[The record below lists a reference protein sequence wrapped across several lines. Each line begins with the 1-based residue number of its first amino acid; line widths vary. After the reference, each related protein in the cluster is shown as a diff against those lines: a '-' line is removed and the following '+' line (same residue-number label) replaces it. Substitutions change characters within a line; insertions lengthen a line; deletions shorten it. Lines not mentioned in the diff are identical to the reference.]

1 MVLCGLLFGLCF
13 LGVLHWRK
21 RSNKAVTPGCP
32 KDNGNESKEG
42 GSRSSPAQALGC
54 IEKRENN
61 QWDSEMGWRRSFT
74 GPRSVKSAHA
84 ILFTSPVCAS
94 VKDLVTLQTET
105 EARSRVTE
113 NQREGQQETEVDGAF
128 ETENVRNTPDVYAGS
143 ASSGKNLDKDPHCV
157 VANTDTLPYL
167 TIGINQN
174 KADDFNKQSTGG
186 SGQRSQIGK
195 VMGRISTWPPTA
207 IQWQARCKK
216 MEEEKEEEEGSDVFT
231 VRTPKFPG
239 GGEKMLHPS
248 GSRHDEP
255 GDETEK
261 NQMEDLLK
269 INDALMKVGHCQTP
283 KLNDK
288 TVSVSET
295 PAHADAKQEEKETV
309 QDPATVRETTGGTRS
324 PNTRDVGQA
333 RELKAAEENTDE
345 SSEKTE
351 QRKEAK
357 RAVTSR
363 QRAENRGAT
372 GSKTPSGGG
381 SPDDETLLSGNEYAF
396 MDLLHEVAQNNGRW
410 TRERWR
416 QTHAKRL

>member
-21 RSNKAVTPGCP
+21 RNNKAVTPGCP
-32 KDNGNESKEG
+32 KDNRNESKEG
-42 GSRSSPAQALGC
+42 GSRSSPAQALGR
-54 IEKRENN
+54 IEKRENS
-61 QWDSEMGWRRSFT
+61 QRDSEMGWRRSFP
-74 GPRSVKSAHA
+74 GPRTVKSANA

-94 VKDLVTLQTET
+94 VKDLTTLQSET

-113 NQREGQQETEVDGAF
+113 NQQETEADGAF
-128 ETENVRNTPDVYAGS
+128 ETENVANAPDVCAGS
-143 ASSGKNLDKDPHCV
+143 ASAGKNLDKDPRCV
-157 VANTDTLPYL
+157 VANADTLPYL

-174 KADDFNKQSTGG
+174 KPDDFNKQSTGG

-216 MEEEKEEEEGSDVFT
+216 MMEEEEEQGPDVFT
-231 VRTPKFPG
+231 VWTPKFPG
-239 GGEKMLHPS
+239 DVKQMLHPS

-261 NQMEDLLK
+261 SQMEDLLK

-283 KLNDK
+283 KLNK

-295 PAHADAKQEEKETV
+295 PAHADATQEEKEMV
-309 QDPATVRETTGGTRS
+309 QDPATVRETIGETRS
-324 PNTRDVGQA
+324 PSTRDVGQS
-333 RELKAAEENTDE
+333 RELKPAEENTEE
-345 SSEKTE
+345 SSKKTE

-357 RAVTSR
+357 RAVASR
-363 QRAENRGAT
+363 QRAENRCAT
-372 GSKTPSGGG
+372 GSETPSGGG
-381 SPDDETLLSGNEYAF
+381 SPDDETLLSGNEYAV
-396 MDLLHEVAQNNGRW
+396 MDLLHEVVQNNGRW